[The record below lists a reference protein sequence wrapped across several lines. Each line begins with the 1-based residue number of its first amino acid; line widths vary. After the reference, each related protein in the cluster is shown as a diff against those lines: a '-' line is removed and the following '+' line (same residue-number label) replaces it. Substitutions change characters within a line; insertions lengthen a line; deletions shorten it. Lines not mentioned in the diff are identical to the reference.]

1 MDKRGRNIGMKLYK
15 TKLGRIINFIKNE
28 SKFKYGTQVQVLK
41 NTSQYSKYDKYINQ
55 YGIVRN
61 IDYSKKEYM
70 IEVKFADGQ
79 MYGFN
84 PNELRIIKD
93 KEYFSNYSKFK
104 AIFNEIS

>member
-1 MDKRGRNIGMKLYK
+1 MKLYK

-28 SKFKYGTQVQVLK
+28 GKFKYGTQVQVTK
-41 NTSQYSKYDKYINQ
+41 NTSKYDKYNKYVNK

-61 IDYSKKEYM
+61 IDYSKKEFM
-70 IEVKFADGQ
+70 IEVRFADGQ

-93 KEYFSNYSKFK
+93 KEYFDNYSKYK
-104 AIFNEIS
+104 KIFAQIQ

>member
-1 MDKRGRNIGMKLYK
+1 MNLYK

-28 SKFKYGTQVQVLK
+28 GKFEYGTQVQVMK
-41 NTSQYSKYDKYINQ
+41 NTSKYDRYDKYINQ

-61 IDYSKKEYM
+61 IDYSKKEFM
-70 IEVKFADGQ
+70 IEVRFADGK

-93 KEYFSNYSKFK
+93 KEYFKDFIKFRE
-104 AIFNEIS
+104 IFAQIN